1 VNHYERLK
9 VSPDAPAE
17 VIRAAYRALA
27 AKLHPDRQGSE
38 TGPEDAMHGQMAAL
52 NAAYE
57 VLIDPKSRREYDAT
71 LASAAPRVALESVL
85 LNEDVGQVSAN
96 RVDMDWL
103 TPKAATA
110 PTFWP
115 PSQRMMILGGGGLAI
130 VILMLSSLMWKAAS
144 QHEVERALSG
154 QYVAQPVGGKAT
166 QMPAQEG
173 SLPPDPVANQ
183 TSHQATTVQ
192 HRPSADEL
200 VKMSDEELVKLLPA
214 LDGQTPEPA
223 VTTASSRSRRARNDN
238 VHHPLDGKPLGL
250 RTDTNLIEQLPSDG
264 ATPSKRRP

>member
-38 TGPEDAMHGQMAAL
+38 TGPEDAMHTQMAAL
-52 NAAYE
+52 NTAYE
-57 VLIDPKSRREYDAT
+57 VLIDPKLRREYDAT

-85 LNEDVGQVSAN
+85 LNEDVGHAAAN

-115 PSQRMMILGGGGLAI
+115 PSQRMMILGGGGLAV
-130 VILMLSSLMWKAAS
+130 VILMMSSLMWKAAN

-154 QYVAQPVGGKAT
+154 QYAAQPAGGQAA
-166 QMPAQEG
+166 QMPAPEG
-173 SLPPDPVANQ
+173 SLPPDQAAIKK
-183 TSHQATTVQ
+183 SHHAAVVQ

-200 VKMSDEELVKLLPA
+200 AKMSDEELLKILPA
-214 LDGQTPEPA
+214 LEGETSETATP
-223 VTTASSRSRRARNDN
+223 TASSRSRRARNDN

-250 RTDTNLIEQLPSDG
+250 RTDTNLVEQLPPDG